1 MKKIKK
7 PVKSAKSA
15 AKKAMKPAKAPAAAK
30 PAKKPAKSAKADEG
44 IYIAPADDEA
54 PEAPAK
60 ATKAKPTKAAKVAK
74 PAAKAE
80 KKAEK
85 KPKPA
90 AVRPDYKPVKLPAT
104 FDDGDG
110 FSITI
115 TAEAITFTRGLRE
128 AIFDPRRAHFFPR
141 DVSKTP
147 DGKPLPQTIKA
158 GSVSLV
164 RGQVGVVIPAESA
177 EAVAAVLTAKDAA
190 DKAAKAARADKAK
203 GVQHD

>member
-1 MKKIKK
+1 MKKI
-7 PVKSAKSA
+7 
-15 AKKAMKPAKAPAAAK
+15 
-30 PAKKPAKSAKADEG
+30 KKPAKSAKADEG

-60 ATKAKPTKAAKVAK
+60 ATEAKPAAKPKKAKPTKAAKVAK
-74 PAAKAE
+74 PAA
-80 KKAEK
+80 KAEK

-141 DVSKTP
+141 DVSTAP

-164 RGQVGVVIPAESA
+164 RGQMGVVIPAESA

-190 DKAAKAARADKAK
+190 DKAAKAAKADKAK

>member
-7 PVKSAKSA
+7 PAKSAKSA
-15 AKKAMKPAKAPAAAK
+15 AKKATKPAKA
-30 PAKKPAKSAKADEG
+30 
-44 IYIAPADDEA
+44 
-54 PEAPAK
+54 
-60 ATKAKPTKAAKVAK
+60 
-74 PAAKAE
+74 
-80 KKAEK
+80 
-85 KPKPA
+85 PA

-115 TAEAITFTRGLRE
+115 TAETITITRGLRE

-141 DVSKTP
+141 DVSTAP

-190 DKAAKAARADKAK
+190 DKAAKAAKANKAK
-203 GVQHD
+203 GGAA

>member
-15 AKKAMKPAKAPAAAK
+15 KSAAKKATKPAKAPAAAK

-60 ATKAKPTKAAKVAK
+60 PKKAKPAKAAKVAK
-74 PAAKAE
+74 PAAKT
-80 KKAEK
+80 EK

-141 DVSKTP
+141 DVSTTP

-190 DKAAKAARADKAK
+190 DKAAKAAKADKAK